1 MAKFSPVIIVVA
13 CVFLVRVNLIG
24 SNFLFYHSFSHN
36 EFGFFASQVI
46 AYLLYPLL
54 GWISDVYFTRYKV
67 LRLTFLILIAGS
79 AVYILVTS
87 AGRKCLQHF
96 SDPGSSTSTMAYIPI
111 VIAAD

>member
-54 GWISDVYFTRYKV
+54 VMDLGCLLYT
-67 LRLTFLILIAGS
+67 LQS
-79 AVYILVTS
+79 AAID
-87 AGRKCLQHF
+87 F
-96 SDPGSSTSTMAYIPI
+96 F
-111 VIAAD
+111 